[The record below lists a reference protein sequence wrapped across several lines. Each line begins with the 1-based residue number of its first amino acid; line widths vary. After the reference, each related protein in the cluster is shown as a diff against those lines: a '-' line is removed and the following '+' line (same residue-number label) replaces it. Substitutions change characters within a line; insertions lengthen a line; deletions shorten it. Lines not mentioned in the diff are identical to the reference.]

1 MFLFPLKSSGRVNCL
16 LSVTVFLSSFFLF
29 VVCLSVF
36 GQELTFQLNLELPL
50 LLPASPAQE
59 LHVSP
64 CMLVTPLEQNP

>member
-16 LSVTVFLSSFFLF
+16 LSVTVFLLFFLS